1 MDFNIHLCKFA
12 EDAAVT
18 NEIYIDIGAAAAAAD
33 QSVSFGQYSM
43 TPSSGCGTLEYE
55 AVDITSNSLFANG
68 KAEVTATSLV
78 FHVDDNRGDYPVG
91 NT

>member
-18 NEIYIDIGAAAAAAD
+18 DEIYIDIGAAAAD
-33 QSVSFGQYSM
+33 QSVSFGQYIM

-55 AVDITSNSLFANG
+55 VVDIGPSTLFADG
-68 KAEVTATSLV
+68 KFEVTATSLD
-78 FHVDDNRGDYPVG
+78 FHVDANRADYPVG